1 MAKTDNVSDSIAVI
15 DFGGQ
20 YAHLIGRRIR
30 ELKVYSEVI
39 TCDKAP
45 GALKNIPNLKGII
58 FSGGPSSI
66 YEENSPKIDK
76 TIYSFG
82 LPILGICYGHQ
93 LIASQFGGVIS
104 KGALREY
111 GRTFLDVIIAG
122 QLLYGVKQRTTVWMS
137 HGDQVIRLPTEFIE
151 LAQTR
156 NARYA
161 AFSDRTEKIFG
172 VQFHPEVVHTVEG
185 KKILKNF
192 LFRIC
197 CCRPSWKPS
206 SFIKQ
211 TLENIAS
218 NYDGSKVICAVSGG
232 LDSTV
237 TAILVKKIAKNN
249 LVCVFVN
256 NGLLRKDESEAVISS
271 LKQLGLNPVY
281 VDASETFLNRLKGVT
296 DPEEKRKVV
305 GATFIEV
312 FKEVSKKEGPL
323 KYLAQGTLYPDVIES
338 AKTGGLAS
346 TIKTHHNVGG
356 LPLELSYYL
365 IEPLRFLYKDE
376 VRKAATVLGLPDTIV
391 KRHPFPGPGLSVRI
405 IGEVTKEKLRIC
417 REASVIVEE
426 ELKVSGIYNRIW
438 QAFAYVGDD
447 RAVAVLGDSRLYG
460 YIVTVKVVTSKD
472 GMTADWVKL
481 PSKVLDRMSAR
492 ITNEVN
498 NVSSISY
505 CISSKPPATIEPQ

>member
-1 MAKTDNVSDSIAVI
+1 MAKVVPDPDAIAVI

-30 ELKVYSEVI
+30 ELGVYSEVI
-39 TCDKAP
+39 TFDKAP
-45 GALKNIPNLKGII
+45 EILRSIPNLKGII

-66 YEENSPKIDK
+66 YEADSPKIDK
-76 TIYSFG
+76 NIYSIG
-82 LPILGICYGHQ
+82 LPVLGICYGHQ
-93 LIASQFGGVIS
+93 LIASQFGGVVS
-104 KGALREY
+104 KGESKEY
-111 GRTFLDVIIAG
+111 GRTLLDVVKPNL
-122 QLLYGVKQRTTVWMS
+122 LLYSVKVRTTVWMS
-137 HGDQVIRLPTEFIE
+137 HGDQVTNLPQGFVE
-151 LAQTR
+151 LAKTG

-161 AFSDRTEKIFG
+161 AFSDPTGKIYG

-185 KKILKNF
+185 KKILRNF
-192 LFRIC
+192 LYKIC
-197 CCRPSWKPS
+197 GCKPNWKPS

-211 TLENIAS
+211 ALDGITA

-237 TAILVKKIAKNN
+237 TAVLVKKVVKDN

-256 NGLLRKDESEAVISS
+256 NGLLRKDEPEAVINS
-271 LKQLGLNPVY
+271 LEQLGLNPIY
-281 VDASETFLNRLKGVT
+281 VDASETFLNRLEGTVN
-296 DPEEKRKVV
+296 PEEKRKIV
-305 GATFIEV
+305 GETFIEV
-312 FKEVSKKEGPL
+312 FNDVAKKQGPF

-338 AKTGGLAS
+338 AKAGGPAA

-356 LPLELSYYL
+356 LPSELSYHL
-365 IEPLRFLYKDE
+365 IEPLRSLYKDE
-376 VRKAATVLGLPDTIV
+376 VRKVATILGLPYSIV
-391 KRHPFPGPGLSVRI
+391 KRHPFPGPGLCVRV
-405 IGEVTKEKLRIC
+405 IGGVTKEKLRIC
-417 REASVIVEE
+417 REASAIVEE
-426 ELKVSGIYNRIW
+426 ELKTSGIYDKIW

-460 YIVTVKVVTSKD
+460 YIVTIKVVTSKD

-481 PSKVLDRMSAR
+481 PSKILDKMSAR
-492 ITNEVN
+492 ITNEVK